1 MMNRNWLAVL
11 TAVLA
16 LVFFLL
22 YNQVLPVT
30 DPVEANYA
38 LTAREMLESGDWLSP
53 RIYGAY
59 WFDKPVMTYWLLASS
74 FAAFGLNE
82 WAARLPGAVFAAL
95 GVGYAC
101 WLSLETGANKKRALL
116 TALVLATSLEYWVL
130 ARLVLTDAVL
140 FFFSAVTMGQAYLGL
155 SRDQSHYWL
164 TAYAASALAVL
175 TKGPVGLVLPG
186 LLLLAYVLACRD
198 WRLLKRFRWGWG
210 LVAFLLLV
218 GPWYVWMLMQHG
230 EQFVTTFLGLHNVT
244 RATVSEHPDDNV
256 FYYYL
261 VLYPVSL
268 LPWSGLLLASLLK
281 RRAAVL
287 QGGLSRYLWVWLSG
301 TLLFYTLMATKYPTY
316 VFPALFPGAML
327 AAGQLEQMLQGR
339 CSLWWLTA
347 PAALL
352 WLLLGE
358 TLRNIPAAAPTEV
371 VWPPVAVL
379 LLVLALL
386 QWKRRRQWLVAWV
399 VAGIFAG
406 ACGFLSQG
414 AALIS
419 ERRSFV
425 ALADAIPQAPAL
437 VGAYGD
443 YPTSAV
449 FYSGRIAYRLEEG
462 EAGQE
467 PWQGK
472 YTMPRLKTEEFLRI
486 GEKEAIYLL
495 VKQKHQEEMAKDGRF
510 KEFQLLKSAPA
521 GAVYMKKPEKAPR

>member
-1 MMNRNWLAVL
+1 
-11 TAVLA
+11 
-16 LVFFLL
+16 
-22 YNQVLPVT
+22 
-30 DPVEANYA
+30 
-38 LTAREMLESGDWLSP
+38 
-53 RIYGAY
+53 
-59 WFDKPVMTYWLLASS
+59 
-74 FAAFGLNE
+74 
-82 WAARLPGAVFAAL
+82 
-95 GVGYAC
+95 
-101 WLSLETGANKKRALL
+101 
-116 TALVLATSLEYWVL
+116 
-130 ARLVLTDAVL
+130 
-140 FFFSAVTMGQAYLGL
+140 
-155 SRDQSHYWL
+155 
-164 TAYAASALAVL
+164 
-175 TKGPVGLVLPG
+175 
-186 LLLLAYVLACRD
+186 
-198 WRLLKRFRWGWG
+198 
-210 LVAFLLLV
+210 
-218 GPWYVWMLMQHG
+218 
-230 EQFVTTFLGLHNVT
+230 
-244 RATVSEHPDDNV
+244 
-256 FYYYL
+256 
-261 VLYPVSL
+261 
-268 LPWSGLLLASLLK
+268 
-281 RRAAVL
+281 
-287 QGGLSRYLWVWLSG
+287 
-301 TLLFYTLMATKYPTY
+301 MATKYPTY